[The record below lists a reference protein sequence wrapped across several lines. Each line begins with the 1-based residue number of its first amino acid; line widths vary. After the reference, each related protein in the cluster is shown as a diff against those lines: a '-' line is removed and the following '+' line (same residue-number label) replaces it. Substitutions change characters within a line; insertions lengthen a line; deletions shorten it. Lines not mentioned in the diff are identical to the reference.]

1 MHYYLG
7 IDCGG
12 TFIKAA
18 IFDQN
23 GTLQSIARRNIPIIS
38 ENPVMPNGIWMDYGI
53 FARKLFRKL

>member
-23 GTLQSIARRNIPIIS
+23 GTLQSKIGRAH
-38 ENPVMPNGIWMDYGI
+38 V
-53 FARKLFRKL
+53 